1 MEKDHFEIL
10 LEHIESNTKLLVEG
24 QAGMNERLNRLES
37 GQEEIKEKLLV
48 QDALVAGHKVI
59 LTRLDNLE
67 DGQKGLEDGQK
78 GLEDG
83 QKGLEEGQ
91 KGLEEG
97 QKGILTR
104 LDKIEAGQEAI
115 KSDTRDTRRNMGLLN
130 SIANDHES
138 RLQGVESK
146 LKDHLENHS

>member
-10 LEHIESNTKLLVEG
+10 LEHIESNTQLLAEG

-48 QDALVAGHKVI
+48 QDV
-59 LTRLDNLE
+59 LE
-67 DGQKGLEDGQK
+67 AGQKV
-78 GLEDG
+78 
-83 QKGLEEGQ
+83 
-91 KGLEEG
+91 
-97 QKGILTR
+97 ILTR
-104 LDKIEAGQEAI
+104 LDKIEAGQKGVLTRLDILEAGQKGVLTRLDKIEAGQKAI